1 MHSVDA
7 IAFISFVSYMLNY
20 HSEPQKSFTFSF
32 NWLHFREVELKV
44 LSPKLDFLVKYEL
57 CIFTFIFYLQNNY

>member
-1 MHSVDA
+1 MHSVGA

-44 LSPKLDFLVKYEL
+44 LSPKLDFLVKYEI